1 MQSITEKIDALF
13 EPWQQGLCPG
23 GQVLVR
29 QRGETVYDRCFGYA
43 DVENRIPMTRDH
55 VLHVAS
61 VSKQFTVMA
70 VLLLQEDGKLS
81 LEDDI
86 RAYIPDLVAFP
97 QPMRI
102 RALVNNI
109 SGLRDMMELLDLR
122 GVRNVDTTTQQ
133 DIRTILAHQRG
144 LNYPPESRHTY
155 CNSNYMLLAEIVE
168 RVSGRTLQQFM
179 QQRIFA
185 PLGMT
190 DTVVRETYWQM
201 IPNRAVSYWDS
212 GSEYFHYVLNYGYY
226 GSTSLHT
233 NARDLMRWMENY
245 RRPTVC
251 RAETMAEML
260 RVPVLKTG
268 APTNYAGGLR
278 VDAMDGH
285 RYLKHAGE
293 DAGFRS
299 FILRMTEDDIDIV
312 IVSNTDNVYTETAAF
327 GIARILLGLPVEVKP
342 APQPSLTAFDEKNA
356 LGCYYSMLPEGF
368 VFTVYEKNGTLWM
381 TDECGDAPLTHVEGD
396 LYRQGRLRHW
406 LRLGDNAPLLSTPET
421 DYHLHKAFAGPL
433 TAEQLAGKT
442 GRYESREIDTGYE
455 VRERDGRL
463 WLWHFRRGLTPL
475 YPVEGDLF
483 VTTYQRPCFIRFL
496 RDEGGTVRGLSLSGN
511 RVQELELNKV

>member
-1 MQSITEKIDALF
+1 
-13 EPWQQGLCPG
+13 
-23 GQVLVR
+23 
-29 QRGETVYDRCFGYA
+29 
-43 DVENRIPMTRDH
+43 
-55 VLHVAS
+55 
-61 VSKQFTVMA
+61 
-70 VLLLQEDGKLS
+70 
-81 LEDDI
+81 
-86 RAYIPDLVAFP
+86 
-97 QPMRI
+97 
-102 RALVNNI
+102 
-109 SGLRDMMELLDLR
+109 
-122 GVRNVDTTTQQ
+122 
-133 DIRTILAHQRG
+133 
-144 LNYPPESRHTY
+144 
-155 CNSNYMLLAEIVE
+155 
-168 RVSGRTLQQFM
+168 
-179 QQRIFA
+179 
-185 PLGMT
+185 
-190 DTVVRETYWQM
+190 M

-327 GIARILLGLPVEVKP
+327 SIARILLGLPVGVKP
-342 APQPSLTAFDEKNA
+342 APQPSLTACDEKNA
-356 LGCYYSMLPEGF
+356 PGCYYSMLPEGF
-368 VFTVYEKNGTLWM
+368 VFTVYEKNGTMWM

-496 RDEGGTVRGLSLSGN
+496 RDEAGAVRGLSLSGN